1 MSIIKTENIC
11 KSFGSVEVLK
21 NVSLTVEPGEVV
33 VIIGPSGAGKSTY
46 LRSLNHLEKPTSG
59 KIWIDDKLIEDRV
72 NGHNQVKLPHKERA
86 AILLEMGMV
95 FQRFNLFPH
104 KTALQNVMLAP
115 MNVKGVPEKEAK
127 EKAVKLLNQVGLG
140 DKLDSYPAKLSG
152 GQQQR
157 VAIARALA
165 TEPKVLLCDEA
176 TSALDPK
183 TTRQILEL
191 IRDIN
196 QKLHI
201 TVVIITHQMS
211 VVKEVCSHVAILDDG
226 CVAEE
231 GMVGT
236 VFAAPRSDAGR
247 RLVFPGGADAQV
259 YNPEDERLVRLV
271 FKDSQTTS
279 IPLIARLASEEGIL
293 CNVISAST
301 QKLSETVYGS
311 MMLGI
316 PSSQFDK
323 ALAFINT
330 VANVRVEEVDRHV

>member
-1 MSIIKTENIC
+1 MIELKHVSKTYD
-11 KSFGSVEVLK
+11 SGTGGGVDALK
-21 NVSLTVEPGEVV
+21 DVSLTIEDGDIYG
-33 VIIGPSGAGKSTY
+33 IIGMSGAGKST
-46 LRSLNHLEKPTSG
+46 LVRCINLLERPTEG
-59 KIWIDDKLIEDRV
+59 EIIVDGQRLDTMTPAQL
-72 NGHNQVKLPHKERA
+72 RA
-86 AILLEMGMV
+86 ARRNITMI
-95 FQRFNLFPH
+95 FQRFNLLMQRTCLRNVCFP
-104 KTALQNVMLAP
+104 MEISG
-115 MNVKGVPEKEAK
+115 VKRADAEKRARE
-127 EKAVKLLNQVGLG
+127 LLELVGLP
-140 DKLDSYPAKLSG
+140 DKADAYPAQLSG

-231 GMVGT
+231 GMGGT

-323 ALAFINT
+323 ALAFINN
-330 VANVRVEEVDRHV
+330 VANVRVEEVDHHV

>member
-11 KSFGSVEVLK
+11 KSFGSVDVLK

-165 TEPKVLLCDEA
+165 MEPKMMLFDEP
-176 TSALDPK
+176 TSALAP
-183 TTRQILEL
+183 EL
-191 IRDIN
+191 VGDVLN
-196 QKLHI
+196 
-201 TVVIITHQMS
+201 VM
-211 VVKEVCSHVAILDDG
+211 KEL
-226 CVAEE
+226 AEE
-231 GMVGT
+231 GMTMLVVTHEMGFAREVADRV
-236 VFAAPRSDAGR
+236 VFMYD
-247 RLVFPGGADAQV
+247 GAI
-259 YNPEDERLVRLV
+259 L
-271 FKDSQTTS
+271 
-279 IPLIARLASEEGIL
+279 EEGSPKEIFT
-293 CNVISAST
+293 NPKHDRT
-301 QKLSETVYGS
+301 R
-311 MMLGI
+311 
-316 PSSQFDK
+316 QF
-323 ALAFINT
+323 LQS
-330 VANVRVEEVDRHV
+330 VL